1 MKVISVINNKGG
13 VGKTTTTLHLASMFA
28 KEGKNTLLID
38 LDPQTNLSQGF
49 IPKERYKENRYT
61 IENFLRKESGLWVY
75 QRDKITNLRI
85 IQGSK
90 TFNAEKFEVE
100 DLIKSLEILDRVSK
114 KKIDYVFIDCP
125 PAVFYEDKKGLQ
137 IPELAL
143 YSSDYVLIPI
153 KADYYSY
160 EGIVTLL
167 NTIQFIQKKYNKKI
181 EIAGIFINQAKIQ
194 QVNFNTFKELYEGN
208 NTISNFFLKTIVREN
223 TAIDR
228 ASNNNLTIF
237 EYAPNSI
244 GADDFRSLYKE
255 VKEKISK

>member
-1 MKVISVINNKGG
+1 MKVISIINNKGG

-28 KEGKNTLLID
+28 QEGKNTMLID

-49 IPKERYKENRYT
+49 IPKDKYKENKYT
-61 IENFLRKESGLWVY
+61 IENFLNRESGLWAY
-75 QRDKITNLRI
+75 QRSEIPNLRI

-90 TFNAEKFEVE
+90 TFNAENFKVE
-100 DLIKSLEILDRVSK
+100 DLKNSLELLNNVSN

-125 PAVFYEDKKGLQ
+125 PAVYYEDKKGLQ
-137 IPELAL
+137 IPELAM

-167 NTIQFIQKKYNKKI
+167 NTIQYIQKKYNKKI
-181 EIAGIFINQAKIQ
+181 EIAGIFINQAKTQ

-208 NTISNFFLKTIVREN
+208 KNISDFFLKTIIREN

-244 GADDFRSLYKE
+244 GAEDFRNLYEE
-255 VKEKISK
+255 VKTKLEK